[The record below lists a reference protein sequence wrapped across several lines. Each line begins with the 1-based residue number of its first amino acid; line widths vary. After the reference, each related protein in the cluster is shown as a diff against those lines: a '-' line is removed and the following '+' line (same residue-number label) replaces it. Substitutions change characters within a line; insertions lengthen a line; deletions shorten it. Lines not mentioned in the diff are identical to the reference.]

1 MAEPTPPPAM
11 QVVNPLQWQIAE
23 GQADN
28 GTKVVAL
35 IFSQGLLNTQV
46 VLTPNDAQQISQGL
60 GTVAAQARTGL
71 IIPTGPLPKLNGG
84 TG

>member
-1 MAEPTPPPAM
+1 MAEPTPPPPM
-11 QVVNPLQWQIAE
+11 VVANPLQWQVVE

-28 GTKVVAL
+28 GTKVVVL
-35 IFSQGLLNTQV
+35 IFNQGLINLQVVLSLPDADQVSQGL
-46 VLTPNDAQQISQGL
+46 A
-60 GTVAAQARTGL
+60 TVAARARTGL